1 MSPLGRARDKQCV
14 SKERSQRGSKKDNPA
29 SDGDVMEVRPIV
41 RSLRS
46 GRQQKTTET
55 PAKNEGLKTEGGD
68 GPTQVYKTT
77 LEMEADLPE
86 PHDLVYRLRTAKLP
100 ENMKHLTLFNADGV
114 GCVVEASD
122 IVTIADGECITDAI
136 VDFHNVLLSIRCP
149 TTPNGSTW
157 AAVDSKAFDYC
168 NSFKKPYTMGNSS
181 RIFDVDFLA
190 IPIFKS
196 SHYSLM
202 VVPSPKRLLRATT
215 DEATGP
221 LELILLDSYGT
232 HRDDPSVFDRVKLF
246 LELTA
251 KDLHPE
257 CDEATIVANLMEA
270 KPIPMKKHQVQQ
282 QDNTHDCGI
291 FVCQF
296 LKVLVDT
303 DFKTLRSYLYL
314 GGVSALEMRRDMR
327 VDLCMHAVE
336 DLIPTLARLG
346 VVVPR
351 QPAPRVAKH
360 GAVVDSG
367 AEDGNTKL
375 TRMQVEHYSM
385 KRDLTIWKAA
395 VTAVGAAMGYSVD
408 QLIAGAAHVLQ
419 QQASDGEA
427 ATPGCSGSTAPS
439 TPNPRAGARPGAP
452 DSPGSKGEPPVSV
465 GQGGAGTTNVDLGV
479 VHPCPSPLPV
489 PAKPL
494 WSQKA
499 APVCVPFTHEAAHTV
514 VHPGGTK
521 PVVLAMLAK
530 RKRDDTPSPGSDA
543 EGAVPASKSKG
554 NGQGRSSKWKGVRK
568 EKRGRWSAKILFWEK
583 DKPKYNKELE
593 AATAY
598 AAAVHVVKEGRRVS
612 GTVELSDEERGLLKG
627 CTLSAVKRL
636 VRGRQWFR
644 WTEWETALADCP
656 EEDSG
661 GEGETHSDSQ
671 DDQAADAHGGA
682 AKEVDTEIE
691 MGGVKKGVPKAQV
704 GRGTPNELN
713 EEEADTLDG
722 VAEQGVA
729 SAAQGASQVTPQA
742 AVSSSVG
749 AGDEDVGSDGGG
761 EDVPVRSK
769 AVASVMADE
778 NPAAHDTAAKA
789 PRPSVP
795 DNPFV
800 AMPSVSG
807 QPASGSRREETSTND
822 NVVISRAELE
832 ALKAARDDGERR
844 IARLEALLL
853 SAQDPRTHNKRQRC
867 SEDASSAEGDDVEA
881 EAEPAPVRRVRK
893 RRHMIEASSPILH
906 EAFDFM
912 PAGKAWKVRVHCL
925 MRLLWQKHYFVRE
938 YLFIERGNDAMTF
951 YPSSYD
957 KTLGLCWVTPRLTLK
972 FAAVALAADKGR
984 RDDLNKSLSQWKTEV
999 AGRVRDIAL
1008 PRIGL
1013 WRDERDAKSPWRR
1026 KEAREAAE
1034 VRTRYRVLDDVNE
1047 DLTLST
1053 WSESKTGMIF
1063 AGGAFTACAA
1073 TAFRPKKVTGTVKVK
1088 LYQLAWLEHVVTDTI
1103 LNWDKRKGRLSNS
1116 AGGNAQVV
1124 NGLQEVAAAAVAQAI
1139 QDFKPTY
1146 DADEAAWVW
1155 GEHGLMLSSD
1165 GLEHLVPGR
1174 YAHRAPV
1181 ADDRASVSL

>member
-14 SKERSQRGSKKDNPA
+14 SKERSQRGAKSGNTGG
-29 SDGDVMEVRPIV
+29 DGDITEVRPIA
-41 RSLRS
+41 RCLRS
-46 GRQQKTTET
+46 GRRQTCNDD
-55 PAKNEGLKTEGGD
+55 PSKNEGLKTDGGD
-68 GPTQVYKTT
+68 VPVQVYKTK
-77 LEMEADLPE
+77 LETEAELLE
-86 PHDLVYRLRTAKLP
+86 PHDLVYRLRTAKHP

-122 IVTIADGECITDAI
+122 IITIADGECVTDAI
-136 VDFHNVLLSIRCP
+136 VDFHNVVPTRVIDRSVCRLLSIRRP

-168 NSFKKPYTMGNSS
+168 NSFKKPYSMGNSS
-181 RIFDVDFLA
+181 RLFDVEFLA

-202 VVPSPKRLLRATT
+202 VVPSPKRLLCATT
-215 DEATGP
+215 DEATAP

-257 CDEATIVANLMEA
+257 CDEATIVSGLRDA
-270 KPIPMKKHQVQQ
+270 KPIPMKKHQVHQ

-291 FVCQF
+291 FVCHF

-303 DFKTLRSYLYL
+303 DFRKLRSYLYL
-314 GGVSALEMRRDMR
+314 EGVSVLEMRRAMR
-327 VDLCMHAVE
+327 GDLCMHAADE
-336 DLIPTLARLG
+336 LILALVRLG

-367 AEDGNTKL
+367 EEDGNTKL
-375 TRMQVEHYSM
+375 TRMQVEHYSL
-385 KRDLTIWKAA
+385 KRDLAIWKAA
-395 VTAVGAAMGYSVD
+395 VTTVGAAMGYSVD

-419 QQASDGEA
+419 EQASDGGA
-427 ATPGCSGSTAPS
+427 ATPGSSRSIAPS
-439 TPNPRAGARPGAP
+439 TPKPRAGARPGAT

-465 GQGGAGTTNVDLGV
+465 AQGGASTASVKIGV
-479 VHPCPSPLPV
+479 VHPSPCPLPV

-494 WSQKA
+494 WSLNA
-499 APVCVPFTHEAAHTV
+499 ALVSVPITQDAAHTV
-514 VHPGGTK
+514 VHPNGTR
-521 PVVLAMLAK
+521 PVVLAMPAK
-530 RKRDDTPSPGSDA
+530 RKRGDTPPSGSDA
-543 EGAVPASKSKG
+543 EGDVAACTSKG
-554 NGQGRSSKWKGVRK
+554 KGQGRSSKYKGVRK
-568 EKRGRWSAKILFWEK
+568 EKRGRWSAKILFREK
-583 DKPKYNKELE
+583 NKVKRTQMRLDAYNKELE

-656 EEDSG
+656 EEDTG
-661 GEGETHSDSQ
+661 GEGEAHSESH
-671 DDQAADAHGGA
+671 DDHAADAPGCA
-682 AKEVDTEIE
+682 AKEVEEEIE
-691 MGGVKKGVPKAQV
+691 MEGVRMGGSEAKV
-704 GRGTPNELN
+704 GRGTPHELN
-713 EEEADTLDG
+713 EEAAATMDG
-722 VAEQGVA
+722 VAEQGIHTGVA
-729 SAAQGASQVTPQA
+729 LGDAFEGAI
-742 AVSSSVG
+742 VG
-749 AGDEDVGSDGGG
+749 AGDEDIGSDGGG
-761 EDVPVRSK
+761 EAAPVRSK
-769 AVASVMADE
+769 AFASVMADV
-778 NPAAHDTAAKA
+778 NPTAHDTAAKA
-789 PRPSVP
+789 PPPPVP

-800 AMPSVSG
+800 AMPSGSA
-807 QPASGSRREETSTND
+807 QLASGSRREETSTND

-832 ALKAARDDGERR
+832 ALKTARDDGDRR

-853 SAQDPRTHNKRQRC
+853 AAQDPRTQNKRQRC
-867 SEDASSAEGDDVEA
+867 PREERARGDARVSKRRRVDSGSKDASSAEEDAVEA
-881 EAEPAPVRRVRK
+881 EAEPARVRHVRR
-893 RRHMIEASSPILH
+893 RRHMTESSSPILQ

-912 PAGKAWKVRVHCL
+912 PAGKAWNVRY
-925 MRLLWQKHYFVRE
+925 LLHYA
-938 YLFIERGNDAMTF
+938 G
-951 YPSSYD
+951 
-957 KTLGLCWVTPRLTLK
+957 
-972 FAAVALAADKGR
+972 VALAADKVR
-984 RDDLNKSLSQWKTEV
+984 RDDLNKTLSQWKTEL

-1008 PRIGL
+1008 QRIGL
-1013 WRDERDAKSPWRR
+1013 WRDERDAKSPWKREKR
-1026 KEAREAAE
+1026 REAAE
-1034 VRTRYRVLDDVNE
+1034 VRLRYRVLDDVNGWLYTE

-1063 AGGAFTACAA
+1063 ASGTFTACAA
-1073 TAFRPKKVTGTVKVK
+1073 TAFQPKKVTGTVTVK

-1124 NGLQEVAAAAVAQAI
+1124 NGLQEVAVAAVAQAI
-1139 QDFKPTY
+1139 KDFKPMY
-1146 DADEAAWVW
+1146 DADAAAWVW
-1155 GEHGLMLSSD
+1155 GEHGLILSSD
-1165 GLEHLVPGR
+1165 GLEHLIPGR
-1174 YAHRAPV
+1174 YAQRAPV
-1181 ADDRASVSL
+1181 VEEGASVSR